1 MKCNLDQF
9 RLEFSVIRVITEGTD
24 IPEIESL
31 SLSWKCHELI
41 KHSNHS
47 SMEFLG
53 GAAPEFM
60 GAAREE
66 SDLRVTKAEGFR
78 NNLRRWRRWPTF
90 NLA

>member
-1 MKCNLDQF
+1 MACDLDQF
-9 RLEFSVIRVITEGTD
+9 GLELSIIRVMKEGTD
-24 IPEIESL
+24 ITEIESL

-53 GAAPEFM
+53 RAAPELV
-60 GAAREE
+60 GAARED
-66 SDLRVTKAEGFR
+66 SDLRVAKAEGFR

>member
-1 MKCNLDQF
+1 MDWDGVASV
-9 RLEFSVIRVITEGTD
+9 FSENAVFGAD
-24 IPEIESL
+24 IS
-31 SLSWKCHELI
+31 HVRD
-41 KHSNHS
+41 S
-47 SMEFLG
+47 SFPR